1 VRCLQGG
8 DSMISF
14 LLTRWRFGIGLAAAL
29 ALAGL
34 IGALAHYRHA
44 YHAEKALRAADR
56 AAYVNAQ
63 AQAAAIAQEALR
75 AAESRFR
82 SKANEADK
90 IYAAS
95 VSDAR
100 IRAAAY
106 IDRMRIKAIAGSAS
120 AAFASAE
127 GGTAGSAD
135 RPSGEADLV
144 AVTAADV
151 EICTTN
157 TTRLQAAHE
166 WALGL

>member
-1 VRCLQGG
+1 V
-8 DSMISF
+8 IF

-44 YHAEKALRAADR
+44 YHAEQALRTADR
-56 AAYVNAQ
+56 ASYVNAQ

-75 AAESRFR
+75 AAESRYR
-82 SKANEADK
+82 RNADNADK

-106 IDRMRIKAIAGSAS
+106 IDRMRIKTIAGSAS
-120 AAFASAE
+120 PAPASAE
-127 GGTAGSAD
+127 GGGSSSAN

-157 TTRLQAAHE
+157 TTRLQAAHD

>member
-1 VRCLQGG
+1 V
-8 DSMISF
+8 IF

-44 YHAEKALRAADR
+44 YHAEQALRAADR
-56 AAYVNAQ
+56 ASYVNAQ

-75 AAESRFR
+75 AAESRYR
-82 SKANEADK
+82 RNADNADK

-100 IRAAAY
+100 SRAAAY
-106 IDRMRIKAIAGSAS
+106 IDRMRIKTAAGSAS
-120 AAFASAE
+120 PALASAE
-127 GGTAGSAD
+127 GGSAGSAD
-135 RPSGEADLV
+135 RPSGAPDLV

-157 TTRLQAAHE
+157 TTRLQAAHD
-166 WALGL
+166 WALGLQTGP

>member
-1 VRCLQGG
+1 
-8 DSMISF
+8 MIS
-14 LLTRWRFGIGLAAAL
+14 LLTRWRVGLSLAAAL
-29 ALAGL
+29 AFLGL
-34 IGALAHYRHA
+34 ALAANHYRHA

-56 AAYVNAQ
+56 ASYVNAQ
-63 AQAAAIAQEALR
+63 AQAAVIAQEALR

-106 IDRMRIKAIAGSAS
+106 IDRMRVKTAAGSPSPAP
-120 AAFASAE
+120 AGTE
-127 GGTAGSAD
+127 GGSAGSAD

-157 TTRLQAAHE
+157 TTRLQAAHD
-166 WALGL
+166 WALGLQTGP

>member
-1 VRCLQGG
+1 
-8 DSMISF
+8 MIS
-14 LLTRWRFGIGLAAAL
+14 LLTRWRFGLSLAAAL

-63 AQAAAIAQEALR
+63 AQAAMIAQEALR
-75 AAESRFR
+75 AAESRYR
-82 SKANEADK
+82 RNADNADK

-120 AAFASAE
+120 AAPAGTQ
-127 GGTAGSAD
+127 GGSAGSAD
-135 RPSGEADLV
+135 RPGGEADLV

-157 TTRLQAAHE
+157 TTRLQAAHD